1 MRGAEPMKK
10 RKHRLTWFDYL
21 LLLILLALVTGTCLK
36 FFGREYTSLSNRE
49 TNFTYQMMLFGATD
63 FVTEA
68 LQVGDPVYDGS
79 LNSNVGVIEHI
90 EIAPAETEVSRADGT
105 IAMGTD
111 ASRNDVVLTIC
122 ASGQELEDGY
132 RLGDYK
138 ITDTLSDV
146 FYTKYVL
153 WYGTITSID

>member
-1 MRGAEPMKK
+1 MEK
-10 RKHRLTWFDYL
+10 RKHRLTWFDCL
-21 LLLILLALVTGTCLK
+21 LLLILLALVAGTCLK
-36 FFGREYTSLSNRE
+36 FFGREYTSLSNEE
-49 TNFTYQMMLFGATD
+49 TNFTYRMKLFGATD

-68 LQVGDPVYDGS
+68 LQVGDSVYDGS

-90 EIAPAETEVSRADGT
+90 EITPAETEVTRSDGT
-105 IAMGTD
+105 IAIGTD

-122 ASGQELEDGY
+122 ASGQEIEAGY